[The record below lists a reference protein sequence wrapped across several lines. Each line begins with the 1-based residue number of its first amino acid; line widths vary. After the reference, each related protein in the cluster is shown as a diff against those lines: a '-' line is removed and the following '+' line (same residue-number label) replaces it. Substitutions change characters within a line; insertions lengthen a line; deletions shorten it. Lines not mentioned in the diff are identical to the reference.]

1 MYGKEGKK
9 TNYSPYGCNRIIL
22 GQVPLS
28 GDHSGCP
35 FRHFDQVNIKKTIKS
50 NNKNIKESEINEI
63 TDLLKGQHYQ
73 VYLKIFK
80 NRLLVES
87 ILKLNMLVN

>member
-22 GQVPLS
+22 GQVPNS

-35 FRHFDQVNIKKTIKS
+35 FRHFDQNNIKKTIRS
-50 NNKNIKESEINEI
+50 N
-63 TDLLKGQHYQ
+63 L
-73 VYLKIFK
+73 
-80 NRLLVES
+80 
-87 ILKLNMLVN
+87 ILNAWKTSLRKL